1 MTNRLFK
8 FWVFVLF
15 SISSLGFRV
24 STALAVV
31 DPLAVPNNKYGVHIL
46 EPGEI
51 TAAAKLINSSGGDWG
66 YVTIPIRSNDRD
78 RDKWT
83 EFFKNA
89 TNHHVIPILRIT
101 TFPDKSSW
109 TAPTAGDLVDFANFL
124 DELPWP
130 TKNRYIIIFNEPNH
144 SQEWGGY
151 LSPLEYANLLTE
163 SHRIFKTRSEDFFL
177 ISAGLDMSA
186 PQTKTSLDALYYIRE
201 LNRIRPRW
209 FDSVDGLSFH
219 AYPNPAFS
227 ATATSKT
234 RYGPKSYTYELDLL
248 YKAGLSKDKPIF
260 ITETGTILQN
270 DFYKTAFT
278 SVWTEPN
285 IVAITP
291 FLLFAGSPDFE
302 KFSLLDKNHQPKDTY
317 KQILAL
323 PKSPGSPLLS
333 VIEPTP
339 IPNRPIS
346 TVIMPSLRD
355 AINVAKDP
363 VHSFLEALKK
373 FLSSFQNTK
382 ELKVGS
388 STFRVEIRDTPKE
401 RAQGLSGRPPLDP
414 GHGMLF
420 LFDEPDIQRF
430 WMKDMKFALDFVWIR
445 GGVVVELTE
454 GVPPPTKDQPIP
466 RVIAPKQFVDQVLEI
481 PAGSIKN
488 MKIRIKDPVIIN

>member
-1 MTNRLFK
+1 MYKIFTTIFI
-8 FWVFVLF
+8 FFFF
-15 SISSLGFRV
+15 SYV
-24 STALAVV
+24 PALAVV

-51 TAAAKLINSSGGDWG
+51 TAAAKLVNSSGGDWG

-78 RDKWT
+78 KEKWR

-89 TNHHVIPILRIT
+89 ANHHIIPILRIT

-163 SHRIFKTRSEDFFL
+163 SSRIFKSRSEDFFL

-201 LNRIRPRW
+201 LNRLRPGW
-209 FDSVDGLSFH
+209 FNSVDGLSFH

-227 ATATSKT
+227 ASPLSKT

-248 YKAGLSKDKPIF
+248 YKAGLEKDKPIF

-278 SVWTEPN
+278 TVWTESN

-317 KQILAL
+317 KQIMAL
-323 PKSPGSPLLS
+323 PKSVGSPLLAI
-333 VIEPTP
+333 IEPT
-339 IPNRPIS
+339 S
-346 TVIMPSLRD
+346 VSAQSSSSVILS
-355 AINVAKDP
+355 VAKDP
-363 VHSFLEALKK
+363 VQNFIEALKK
-373 FLSSFQNTK
+373 FFSIFKSSRTLSIGDDSL
-382 ELKVGS
+382 E
-388 STFRVEIRDTPKE
+388 VEIRDTPKE
-401 RAQGLSGRPPLDP
+401 RAQGLSGRPPLAP

-420 LFDEPDIQRF
+420 IFAGPGIQPF

-454 GVPPPTKDQPIP
+454 DVPPPTKENPIP
-466 RVIAPKQFVDQVLEI
+466 QVIIPKEPVDQVLEVA
-481 PAGSIKN
+481 AGTIESLGLRLGDYVTLN
-488 MKIRIKDPVIIN
+488 